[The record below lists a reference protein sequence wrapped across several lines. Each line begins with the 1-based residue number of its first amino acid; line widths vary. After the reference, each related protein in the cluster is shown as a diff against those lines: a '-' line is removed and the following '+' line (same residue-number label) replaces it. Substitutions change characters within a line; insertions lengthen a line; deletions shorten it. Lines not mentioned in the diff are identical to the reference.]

1 MEFIVGTVLAGVP
14 IVLEAYDRYWDLSK
28 GFTTFRQYSKE
39 LVKLD
44 TILKTQKTL
53 FRGNIIKLLT
63 AITNDPDRARGL
75 LSERSQET
83 WQTLRLEIINSEQRL
98 ESLRDT
104 FKSWKATLDQ
114 VLSSV
119 TAICLEVETFRITN
133 AAPVDSLPSRETLN
147 QLRKRFR
154 LCWRK
159 GEVQDSIK
167 ELRDFTADFNELTAR
182 IISELKE
189 IQSIQAKEP
198 TIQRRASQSG
208 NLDRYRQIQS
218 ASLRLYNT
226 FAQRWSCT
234 LHPRHAASISLVDFD
249 KSGKSK
255 VAKNSIKFDVAI
267 ACEAGSAE
275 APDSLVW
282 LEVETVDTKT
292 SKAVKTTQS
301 KTIDDDSWEN
311 TIQRM
316 TESAQRVA
324 SETSRSL
331 DIDNSANSSQTSNS
345 DSVIDLEMIED
356 LCRLFQIPRPICSS
370 SCVGYITYAGTHHFY
385 LPPPERQPP
394 GQQTSLA
401 EIITWIS
408 EDEFTRSL
416 PRTTMVHLAGSLA
429 TAVLQYH
436 STPWLPKTWESS
448 QVLFRGSGDLLEGT
462 SSISSM
468 SPYFRVGFSTNP
480 ETISRKELDRNPAG
494 SLPEASNRS
503 FPTPTPSSLAR
514 NAILFRLGII
524 LLELGYSQPWPHL
537 RNRLLSTLPPQHQT
551 DYDAAEKLAQT
562 PLLRN
567 RMGPRFSTIV
577 RKCLGCDFGL
587 GESDLASEKLQGTF
601 LVDVVEAL
609 QETERGLRQL
619 ELRLGSGFC

>member
-1 MEFIVGTVLAGVP
+1 MEFIAGTVLAGVP

-53 FRGNIIKLLT
+53 FRGNVIKLLT
-63 AITNDPDRARGL
+63 AITGDQERARGS

-83 WQTLRLEIINSEQRL
+83 WQTLQLETINSEQRL
-98 ESLRDT
+98 ESLRET
-104 FKSWKATLDQ
+104 FTSWKATLDQ

-119 TAICLEVETFRITN
+119 TAICLEVESCRLAN
-133 AAPVDSLPSRETLN
+133 VVPVDSRPSIETLK

-167 ELRDFTADFNELTAR
+167 ELRDFTADFNELTTR
-182 IISELKE
+182 IIIELKE
-189 IQSIQAKEP
+189 IQRTSAKEP
-198 TIQRRASQSG
+198 TIRPRASRSG

-234 LHPRHAASISLVDFD
+234 QHPRHAASISLVEFNMH
-249 KSGKSK
+249 GKSK
-255 VAKNSIKFDVAI
+255 VVENSIKFDVAI
-267 ACEAGSAE
+267 ACEVGSAKR
-275 APDSLVW
+275 PDSLIW
-282 LEVETVDTKT
+282 LEVETSDTGT
-292 SKAVKTTQS
+292 SKAVTTAQPKTS
-301 KTIDDDSWEN
+301 DEDAWED
-311 TIQRM
+311 TIQKL
-316 TESAQRVA
+316 TEHAHRVCLEPSA
-324 SETSRSL
+324 SL
-331 DIDNSANSSQTSNS
+331 DIETSAKCSQTSS
-345 DSVIDLEMIED
+345 ADSIIDLEMIED
-356 LCRLFQIPRPICSS
+356 LCRHFQIPRPICSS
-370 SCVGYITYAGTHHFY
+370 TRVGYITYAGLHHFY
-385 LPPPERQPP
+385 LTPPEQQPSR
-394 GQQTSLA
+394 QQTSLA
-401 EIITWIS
+401 ELITWIS

-436 STPWLPKTWESS
+436 STPWLPKTWESR
-448 QVLFRGSGDLLEGT
+448 QVLFYGSGDILEDA
-462 SSISSM
+462 SSISSL
-468 SPYFRVGFSTNP
+468 SPYFRVSFSTGP
-480 ETISRKELDRNPAG
+480 ETTPQARN
-494 SLPEASNRS
+494 RV
-503 FPTPTPSSLAR
+503 FPKPTPSSLAR

-537 RNRLLSTLPPQHQT
+537 RNRLLSTLPPLSQT
-551 DYDAAEKLAQT
+551 DYHAAEKLAQT
-562 PLLRN
+562 PHLRN

-587 GESDLASEKLQGTF
+587 GESDLASGELQGTF

-619 ELRLGSGFC
+619 EQRLGSAFC

>member
-28 GFTTFRQYSKE
+28 GFTTFRHYSKE

-44 TILKTQKTL
+44 TILNTQKTL
-53 FRGNIIKLLT
+53 FRGNIIKLLIV
-63 AITNDPDRARGL
+63 ITNDPERARGL
-75 LSERSQET
+75 LSERSKET
-83 WQTLRLEIINSEQRL
+83 WETLKLETINSEQRL

-104 FKSWKATLDQ
+104 FTSWKATLDQ

-119 TAICLEVETFRITN
+119 TAICLEVESFRITN
-133 AAPVDSLPSRETLN
+133 VVPIDSLPSRETLK
-147 QLRKRFR
+147 QLQKRFR

-167 ELRDFTADFNELTAR
+167 ELRDFTTDFNELTTR
-182 IISELKE
+182 VISELKE
-189 IQSIQAKEP
+189 IQSTPSKGL
-198 TIQRRASQSG
+198 TIQRTTSQSG
-208 NLDRYRQIQS
+208 NLDKYRQIQS

-234 LHPRHAASISLVDFD
+234 KHPRHAASISLVDLN
-249 KSGKSK
+249 KSGKSN
-255 VAKNSIKFDVAI
+255 VTENGIKFNVAI
-267 ACEAGSAE
+267 ASEVGPAKV
-275 APDSLVW
+275 PDSLIW
-282 LEVETVDTKT
+282 LEVETVDARTPKAVETAEPKT
-292 SKAVKTTQS
+292 SDKDT
-301 KTIDDDSWEN
+301 WEN

-316 TESAQRVA
+316 TKHAHWASPES
-324 SETSRSL
+324 SGSL
-331 DIDNSANSSQTSNS
+331 DTENLANSSQTSNA
-345 DSVIDLEMIED
+345 DSIIDLEMIED

-370 SCVGYITYAGTHHFY
+370 TCVGYITYAGLHHFY
-385 LPPPERQPP
+385 LTPPERQPP

-448 QVLFRGSGDLLEGT
+448 QVLFCGSGDNLEDA
-462 SSISSM
+462 SSISST
-468 SPYFRVGFSTNP
+468 SPYFRVGFANP
-480 ETISRKELDRNPAG
+480 ETTSSKELDRNPAG
-494 SLPEASNRS
+494 SLPEASNRV

-537 RNRLLSTLPPQHQT
+537 RNRLFSTLPPQHQT

-587 GESDLASEKLQGTF
+587 GESDLRERF
-601 LVDVVEAL
+601 LRMWWRHCTRWNE
-609 QETERGLRQL
+609 G
-619 ELRLGSGFC
+619 

>member
-28 GFTTFRQYSKE
+28 GFTTFRHYSKE

-44 TILKTQKTL
+44 TILNTQKTL
-53 FRGNIIKLLT
+53 FRGNIIKLLIV
-63 AITNDPDRARGL
+63 ITNDPERARGL
-75 LSERSQET
+75 LSERSKET
-83 WQTLRLEIINSEQRL
+83 WETLKLETINSEQRL

-104 FKSWKATLDQ
+104 FTSWKATLDQ

-119 TAICLEVETFRITN
+119 TAICLEVESFRITN
-133 AAPVDSLPSRETLN
+133 VVPIDSLPSRETLK

-167 ELRDFTADFNELTAR
+167 ELRDFTTDFNELTTR
-182 IISELKE
+182 VISELKE
-189 IQSIQAKEP
+189 IQSTPSKGL
-198 TIQRRASQSG
+198 TIQRTTSQSG
-208 NLDRYRQIQS
+208 NLDKYRQIQS

-234 LHPRHAASISLVDFD
+234 KHPRHAASISLVDLN
-249 KSGKSK
+249 KSGKSN
-255 VAKNSIKFDVAI
+255 VTENSIKFDVAI
-267 ACEAGSAE
+267 ASEVGPAKV
-275 APDSLVW
+275 PDSLIW
-282 LEVETVDTKT
+282 LEVETVDARTPKAVETAEPKT
-292 SKAVKTTQS
+292 SDKD
-301 KTIDDDSWEN
+301 IWEN

-316 TESAQRVA
+316 TKHAHWASPES
-324 SETSRSL
+324 SGSL
-331 DIDNSANSSQTSNS
+331 DTENLANSSQTSNA
-345 DSVIDLEMIED
+345 DSIIDLEMIED

-370 SCVGYITYAGTHHFY
+370 TCVGYITYAGLHHFY
-385 LPPPERQPP
+385 LPPPERQLP

-448 QVLFRGSGDLLEGT
+448 QVLFCGSGDTLEDA
-462 SSISSM
+462 SSISST
-468 SPYFRVGFSTNP
+468 SPYFRVGFANP
-480 ETISRKELDRNPAG
+480 ETTSSKELDRNPAG
-494 SLPEASNRS
+494 SLPEASNRV

-514 NAILFRLGII
+514 NVILFRLGII

-537 RNRLLSTLPPQHQT
+537 RNRLFSALPPQRQT

-587 GESDLASEKLQGTF
+587 GESDLASEELQGTF
-601 LVDVVEAL
+601 LADVVEAL
-609 QETERGLRQL
+609 QEMERGLRQL
-619 ELRLGSGFC
+619 EQRLGSGFC

>member
-28 GFTTFRQYSKE
+28 GFTTFRHYSKE

-44 TILKTQKTL
+44 TILNTQKTL
-53 FRGNIIKLLT
+53 FRGNIVKLLT
-63 AITNDPDRARGL
+63 AITNDTERAHGL
-75 LSERSQET
+75 LSERSTET
-83 WQTLRLEIINSEQRL
+83 WETLRLETTNSEQRL

-104 FKSWKATLDQ
+104 FTSWKATLDQ

-119 TAICLEVETFRITN
+119 TTICLEVEGFQITN
-133 AAPVDSLPSRETLN
+133 EVPVNSLPSREMLK

-167 ELRDFTADFNELTAR
+167 ELRDFTADFNELTTR
-182 IISELKE
+182 IISELEE
-189 IQSIQAKEP
+189 IQSTPVKEP
-198 TIQRRASQSG
+198 TIQRRASQST

-234 LHPRHAASISLVDFD
+234 QHPRHAASISLVDFNM
-249 KSGKSK
+249 SGKSK
-255 VAKNSIKFDVAI
+255 VSDNSIKFDVAI
-267 ACEAGSAE
+267 ACEVESAK
-275 APDSLVW
+275 APDSLIW
-282 LEVETVDTKT
+282 LEVETVDTRTSKIMEAAQPKT
-292 SKAVKTTQS
+292 SDES
-301 KTIDDDSWEN
+301 SWEN
-311 TIQRM
+311 TMQKL
-316 TESAQRVA
+316 TEHAHRA
-324 SETSRSL
+324 SLEPSGS
-331 DIDNSANSSQTSNS
+331 INAENSATSSRTSHS
-345 DSVIDLEMIED
+345 DSIIDLEMIED
-356 LCRLFQIPRPICSS
+356 LCRHFQIPRPICSS
-370 SCVGYITYAGTHHFY
+370 TCVGYLTHAGLHHFY
-385 LPPPERQPP
+385 LPPPGQQPT

-401 EIITWIS
+401 EIIKWIS

-416 PRTTMVHLAGSLA
+416 PRTAMVHLAGSLA

-448 QVLFRGSGDLLEGT
+448 QVLFCGSGDLLEDA
-462 SSISSM
+462 SSISST
-468 SPYFRVGFSTNP
+468 SPYFRVGLSTTP
-480 ETISRKELDRNPAG
+480 ETPNLSVLHRKPVG
-494 SLPEASNRS
+494 S
-503 FPTPTPSSLAR
+503 PSSLAR

-524 LLELGYSQPWPHL
+524 LLELGYSQPWRQL
-537 RNRLLSTLPPQHQT
+537 RNQSLSTLPGQRQT

-587 GESDLASEKLQGTF
+587 GESDLASEELQGAF
-601 LVDVVEAL
+601 LVGVVEAL
-609 QETERGLRQL
+609 QETERGLRRL
-619 ELRLGSGFC
+619 EQRLESEFYWY

>member
-28 GFTTFRQYSKE
+28 GLTTFRHYSKE

-44 TILKTQKTL
+44 TILNTQKTL
-53 FRGNIIKLLT
+53 FRGNIVKLLT
-63 AITNDPDRARGL
+63 TMTDDPDRARGL
-75 LSERSQET
+75 LSERSTET
-83 WQTLRLEIINSEQRL
+83 WETLRLETINSEQRL

-104 FKSWKATLDQ
+104 FTSWKATLDQ

-119 TAICLEVETFRITN
+119 TAICLEVDSFRITN
-133 AAPVDSLPSRETLN
+133 EVPVDSLPSREMLK

-182 IISELKE
+182 IINELKE
-189 IQSIQAKEP
+189 IQSTPAKEP
-198 TIQRRASQSG
+198 AIQRKASQSG

-234 LHPRHAASISLVDFD
+234 KHPRHTASISLIDFNL
-249 KSGKSK
+249 SGKSK
-255 VAKNSIKFDVAI
+255 VAENSIKFDVAI
-267 ACEAGSAE
+267 ACEGGSAK
-275 APDSLVW
+275 APDSLIW
-282 LEVETVDTKT
+282 LEVETVDTRT
-292 SKAVKTTQS
+292 SNAMEAARPATSDEDT
-301 KTIDDDSWEN
+301 WEDP
-311 TIQRM
+311 IQRM
-316 TESAQRVA
+316 TEHAHRA
-324 SETSRSL
+324 SFEPSGSINT
-331 DIDNSANSSQTSNS
+331 DNSTTSSRTSHS
-345 DSVIDLEMIED
+345 DSIIDLEMIED
-356 LCRLFQIPRPICSS
+356 LCRHFQIPRPICSS
-370 SCVGYITYAGTHHFY
+370 TCVGYLTYAGLHHFY
-385 LPPPERQPP
+385 LPPPGQQQT

-408 EDEFTRSL
+408 EDELTRTL
-416 PRTTMVHLAGSLA
+416 PRTSMVHLAGSLA

-448 QVLFRGSGDLLEGT
+448 QVLFCGSRDILEDA
-462 SSISSM
+462 SIISSTN
-468 SPYFRVGFSTNP
+468 PYFRVGFSKVP
-480 ETISRKELDRNPAG
+480 ETMNRKEFDRKPVG
-494 SLPEASNRS
+494 SLPKANTQI
-503 FPTPTPSSLAR
+503 FPPSSSLAR

-524 LLELGYSQPWPHL
+524 LLELGYSQPWPQL
-537 RNRLLSTLPPQHQT
+537 RNQSLSNLPAQHQT

-587 GESDLASEKLQGTF
+587 GESDLASEELQGAF
-601 LVDVVEAL
+601 LVGVVEAL
-609 QETERGLRQL
+609 KETERGLRRL
-619 ELRLGSGFC
+619 EQSLGSEFY

>member
-28 GFTTFRQYSKE
+28 GFTTFRHYSKE

-63 AITNDPDRARGL
+63 AITNDPETARGL

-83 WQTLRLEIINSEQRL
+83 WETLKLETINSEQRL
-98 ESLRDT
+98 ESLGDT
-104 FKSWKATLDQ
+104 FASWKATLDQ

-119 TAICLEVETFRITN
+119 TAICLEVEAFRITN
-133 AAPVDSLPSRETLN
+133 VVPVDSLPSREMLK
-147 QLRKRFR
+147 QLRMRFR

-167 ELRDFTADFNELTAR
+167 ELRDFTADFNELTTR

-189 IQSIQAKEP
+189 MQSIPAKEP
-198 TIQRRASQSG
+198 TIRPRASQSR

-218 ASLRLYNT
+218 ASLRLYNI
-226 FAQRWSCT
+226 FAQRWCCT
-234 LHPRHAASISLVDFD
+234 THPRHAASISLVDFH

-255 VAKNSIKFDVAI
+255 GAENSIKFDIAI
-267 ACEAGSAE
+267 ACEAGSAK
-275 APDSLVW
+275 AADALIW

-292 SKAVKTTQS
+292 SKTGKWTQS
-301 KTIDDDSWEN
+301 GTSEKDAWEH
-311 TIQRM
+311 TMQKIAEHAHQACLEPSGSVGA
-316 TESAQRVA
+316 ES
-324 SETSRSL
+324 
-331 DIDNSANSSQTSNS
+331 SANSSQTSNS
-345 DSVIDLEMIED
+345 DSIIDLEMIED
-356 LCRLFQIPRPICSS
+356 LCRHFQIPRPICSS
-370 SCVGYITYAGTHHFY
+370 NCVGYITYAGLHRFY

-401 EIITWIS
+401 DIIAWIS
-408 EDEFTRSL
+408 EDELTRSL
-416 PRTTMVHLAGSLA
+416 PRTAMVHLAGSLA

-436 STPWLPKTWESS
+436 STPWLPKTWESR
-448 QVLFRGSGDLLEGT
+448 QVLFCGRGDILEDA
-462 SSISSM
+462 SSISST
-468 SPYFRVGFSTNP
+468 SPYFRVGFSTTP
-480 ETISRKELDRNPAG
+480 ETTNRKGLDRKPVG
-494 SLPEASNRS
+494 SLPKASSRVFS
-503 FPTPTPSSLAR
+503 TPTPSSLAR

-524 LLELGYSQPWPHL
+524 FLELGYSQPWPHL
-537 RNRLLSTLPPQHQT
+537 RSRLLSTLPPQHQT

-567 RMGPRFSTIV
+567 LMGPRFSTIV

-587 GESDLASEKLQGTF
+587 GESDLASEELQGTF

-619 ELRLGSGFC
+619 EQRLGSGFG

>member
-28 GFTTFRQYSKE
+28 GFTTFRHYSKE

-44 TILKTQKTL
+44 TILQAQKTL

-63 AITNDPDRARGL
+63 AITNDTERARGL

-83 WQTLRLEIINSEQRL
+83 WQTLRLETGNSEQRL

-104 FKSWKATLDQ
+104 FTSWKATLDQ

-119 TAICLEVETFRITN
+119 TAICLEVESFRITN
-133 AAPVDSLPSRETLN
+133 EVPVDSLPSREMLK

-182 IISELKE
+182 IISELKDIE
-189 IQSIQAKEP
+189 STPAKESA
-198 TIQRRASQSG
+198 IRRGGTQSV

-234 LHPRHAASISLVDFD
+234 KHPRHTASISLVDFNV
-249 KSGKSK
+249 SGKSK
-255 VAKNSIKFDVAI
+255 VAENSIKFDVAI
-267 ACEAGSAE
+267 ACEVGSAK
-275 APDSLVW
+275 APDSLIW
-282 LEVETVDTKT
+282 LEVETVDTRT
-292 SKAVKTTQS
+292 SNTGSMTRS
-301 KTIDDDSWEN
+301 KVNENDAWEQ
-311 TIQRM
+311 TVQKM
-316 TESAQRVA
+316 TEHAHQASFEPSGSISAEN
-324 SETSRSL
+324 STTSSR
-331 DIDNSANSSQTSNS
+331 TSHS
-345 DSVIDLEMIED
+345 DSIIDLEMIED
-356 LCRLFQIPRPICSS
+356 LCRHFQIPRPICSS
-370 SCVGYITYAGTHHFY
+370 TCVGYLTHAGLHHFY
-385 LPPPERQPP
+385 LPPPEQRPT

-408 EDEFTRSL
+408 KDEFSRSL
-416 PRTTMVHLAGSLA
+416 PRTAMVHLAGSLA

-448 QVLFRGSGDLLEGT
+448 QVLFCGSGDLLEDT
-462 SSISSM
+462 SIISSTN
-468 SPYFRVGFSTNP
+468 PYFRVGFSKVP
-480 ETISRKELDRNPAG
+480 ETMNRKEFDREPVG
-494 SLPEASNRS
+494 SLPKANTQIL
-503 FPTPTPSSLAR
+503 PPPSSLAR

-524 LLELGYSQPWPHL
+524 LLELGYSQPWPQL
-537 RNRLLSTLPPQHQT
+537 RNQSLSNLPAQHQT

-562 PLLRN
+562 LLLRN

-587 GESDLASEKLQGTF
+587 GESDLASEELQGAF
-601 LVDVVEAL
+601 LVGVIEAL
-609 QETERGLRQL
+609 QETERGLRRFEQRL
-619 ELRLGSGFC
+619 ESEFY

>member
-28 GFTTFRQYSKE
+28 GFTTFRHYSKE

-44 TILKTQKTL
+44 TILNTQKTL
-53 FRGNIIKLLT
+53 FRGNITKLLT
-63 AITNDPDRARGL
+63 AITNDPERARGL
-75 LSERSQET
+75 LSERSKET
-83 WQTLRLEIINSEQRL
+83 WETLKLETINSEQRL

-104 FKSWKATLDQ
+104 FTSWKATLDQ
-114 VLSSV
+114 VLLSV
-119 TAICLEVETFRITN
+119 TAICFEVESFRITN
-133 AAPVDSLPSRETLN
+133 VVPVDSLPSRDSLK

-189 IQSIQAKEP
+189 LQMTPTKEP
-198 TIQRRASQSG
+198 TIQRRASPSG
-208 NLDRYRQIQS
+208 NLDKYRQIQS

-226 FAQRWSCT
+226 FAQRWCCT
-234 LHPRHAASISLVDFD
+234 THPRHAASISLIDLD

-255 VAKNSIKFDVAI
+255 VAENSIKFEVAI
-267 ACEAGSAE
+267 ASEAGSAK
-275 APDSLVW
+275 AADSLIW
-282 LEVETVDTKT
+282 LEVETVDTQT
-292 SKAVKTTQS
+292 SKTGRPTQS
-301 KTIDDDSWEN
+301 GTSEKNDWEH
-311 TIQRM
+311 TIQKI
-316 TESAQRVA
+316 TGHAHQACPKPSQSPDAES
-324 SETSRSL
+324 
-331 DIDNSANSSQTSNS
+331 SANSSQTSNS
-345 DSVIDLEMIED
+345 DSIIDLAMIED
-356 LCRLFQIPRPICSS
+356 LCRHFQIPRPICSS
-370 SCVGYITYAGTHHFY
+370 NCVGYITYAGLHHFY
-385 LPPPERQPP
+385 LPPPERHPS

-416 PRTTMVHLAGSLA
+416 PRTTMAHLASSLA
-429 TAVLQYH
+429 AAVLQYH
-436 STPWLPKTWESS
+436 STPWLPKTWESR
-448 QVLFRGSGDLLEGT
+448 QVLFRGSGNLLEDA
-462 SSISSM
+462 SSVSST
-468 SPYFRVGFSTNP
+468 SPYFRVGFSTGP
-480 ETISRKELDRNPAG
+480 ETTPQANTQI
-494 SLPEASNRS
+494 

-537 RNRLLSTLPPQHQT
+537 QNRSLSILPPQRQT
-551 DYDAAEKLAQT
+551 DYDAAEKLAQA

-587 GESDLASEKLQGTF
+587 GESDLASEELQGTF

-609 QETERGLRQL
+609 QETERRLRQF
-619 ELRLGSGFC
+619 EQRLGSGFRE

>member
-44 TILKTQKTL
+44 TIIKTQKTL

-63 AITNDPDRARGL
+63 AITDDPEKARGL
-75 LSERSQET
+75 LSDRSTET
-83 WQTLRLEIINSEQRL
+83 WKTLKLETINSEQRL

-104 FKSWKATLDQ
+104 FTSWKATLDQ
-114 VLSSV
+114 VISSV
-119 TAICLEVETFRITN
+119 TAICLEVESFRITN
-133 AAPVDSLPSRETLN
+133 VVPADSLPSRETLK

-189 IQSIQAKEP
+189 IQSTAAKEP
-198 TIQRRASQSG
+198 IIRRRASQSG
-208 NLDRYRQIQS
+208 SLDGYRQIQS
-218 ASLRLYNT
+218 ASLRLYDT

-234 LHPRHAASISLVDFD
+234 KHPRHAASISLVDFNML
-249 KSGKSK
+249 GKPK
-255 VAKNSIKFDVAI
+255 VTESSIKFDVAI
-267 ACEAGSAE
+267 ACEAGSDK
-275 APDSLVW
+275 APDSLIW
-282 LEVETVDTKT
+282 LEVETVDATP
-292 SKAVKTTQS
+292 KAGKTTQS
-301 KTIDDDSWEN
+301 RTSEKDVWEN
-311 TIQRM
+311 TMQTM
-316 TESAQRVA
+316 TEHAQKTSFEP
-324 SETSRSL
+324 SESL
-331 DIDNSANSSQTSNS
+331 NTENSANSSQTDNSN
-345 DSVIDLEMIED
+345 SVIDLEKIKD
-356 LCRLFQIPRPICSS
+356 LCRHFQIPRPICSS
-370 SCVGYITYAGTHHFY
+370 TCVGYFTYAGLHHFY
-385 LPPPERQPP
+385 LPPPKRLPL

-408 EDEFTRSL
+408 EDEFARSI
-416 PRTTMVHLAGSLA
+416 PRTDMVHLAGSLA

-448 QVLFRGSGDLLEGT
+448 QVLFCGSGDLLEDA
-462 SSISSM
+462 SSISSA
-468 SPYFRVGFSTNP
+468 SPYFRVGFSTAPEAAQRSEIGPRTMENP
-480 ETISRKELDRNPAG
+480 PN
-494 SLPEASNRS
+494 ASNRVFQTS
-503 FPTPTPSSLAR
+503 TPSSLAR

-524 LLELGYSQPWPHL
+524 LLELGYSQPWQQL
-537 RNRLLSTLPPQHQT
+537 RNRLLSTLTPENQT

-587 GESDLASEKLQGTF
+587 GESDLANEQLQGTF
-601 LVDVVEAL
+601 LVNVVEAL
-609 QETERGLRQL
+609 QEMERGLRAL
-619 ELRLGSGFC
+619 EQRLGSAGLG

>member
-28 GFTTFRQYSKE
+28 GFTTFRHHSKE

-44 TILKTQKTL
+44 TILNTQKTL
-53 FRGNIIKLLT
+53 FRGNITKLLT
-63 AITNDPDRARGL
+63 AITNDPERARGL
-75 LSERSQET
+75 LSERSQES
-83 WQTLRLEIINSEQRL
+83 WQTLQLETINSEQRL

-104 FKSWKATLDQ
+104 FTSWKATLDQ

-119 TAICLEVETFRITN
+119 TAICLEVESFRITN
-133 AAPVDSLPSRETLN
+133 AVPVDSLPSRDSLK

-189 IQSIQAKEP
+189 IQMTPTKEL
-198 TIQRRASQSG
+198 TIQRGASQSG
-208 NLDRYRQIQS
+208 NLDKYRQIQS

-234 LHPRHAASISLVDFD
+234 KHPRHAASISLVEIN
-249 KSGKSK
+249 KSGKSNVK
-255 VAKNSIKFDVAI
+255 ENRIKFNVAI
-267 ACEAGSAE
+267 ASEVGPTK
-275 APDSLVW
+275 APDSLIW
-282 LEVETVDTKT
+282 LEVETIDPRTPKALETAQPRTTDEDAWEHTVQGMTKHAHRASPESSGSVDT
-292 SKAVKTTQS
+292 
-301 KTIDDDSWEN
+301 EN
-311 TIQRM
+311 L
-316 TESAQRVA
+316 V
-324 SETSRSL
+324 
-331 DIDNSANSSQTSNS
+331 DSSQTSNANS
-345 DSVIDLEMIED
+345 FIDLEMIED

-370 SCVGYITYAGTHHFY
+370 TCVGYITYSGLHHFY
-385 LPPPERQPP
+385 LSPPERQTL

-416 PRTTMVHLAGSLA
+416 PRTTMVHLASSLA
-429 TAVLQYH
+429 AAVLQYH
-436 STPWLPKTWESS
+436 STPWLPNTWESRH
-448 QVLFRGSGDLLEGT
+448 VLFRGSGNLLEDV
-462 SSISSM
+462 SSVSST
-468 SPYFRVGFSTNP
+468 SPYFRVGFSTGP
-480 ETISRKELDRNPAG
+480 KTTPQ
-494 SLPEASNRS
+494 ASTRVS
-503 FPTPTPSSLAR
+503 PPPTPSSLAR

-537 RNRLLSTLPPQHQT
+537 RNRLLSTLPPQSQT
-551 DYDAAEKLAQT
+551 DYDAAEKLAQA
-562 PLLRN
+562 PLLRD
-567 RMGPRFSTIV
+567 RMGPKFSTIV

-587 GESDLASEKLQGTF
+587 GESDLASEELQGTF
-601 LVDVVEAL
+601 LVDVVGAL

-619 ELRLGSGFC
+619 EQRLGSGFR